1 MSTVF
6 EIRDYLLSLAPKAWK
21 EDWDNVGLLCGR
33 QSQEVSR
40 ILVALD
46 VTMEVAREAYEKQA
60 QLIVSHHPLLFS
72 AHSLSDET
80 EHGAL
85 LFYIA
90 SHNIAV
96 ISLHTNLDSAPDGV
110 NDCLAQALGLANI
123 RTFTG
128 EDHGIGRIGEV
139 QEQSLEDFAA
149 FAAKRL
155 QAGGIRYADGGKP
168 VRCVAVGGGACMDFL
183 PQAMA
188 AGCDTFLTGDI
199 KYHQFQKAAMLGV
212 NLVDAGHFPT
222 EDPICEVLCR
232 KLSAQFPEII
242 AEKSA
247 LHADC
252 IKFLTAN
259 R

>member
-1 MSTVF
+1 MSTVC

-46 VTMEVAREAYEKQA
+46 VTMAVAKEAAEKQA

-72 AHSLSDET
+72 TQAICDET

-85 LFYIA
+85 LYYLA

-96 ISLHTNLDSAPDGV
+96 ISMHTNLDSAPDGV
-110 NDCLAQALGLANI
+110 NDRLAQCLGLANI

-128 EDHGIGRIGEV
+128 EEYGIGRIGDV
-139 QEQSLEDFAA
+139 DEQSLADFAA
-149 FAAKRL
+149 FTAKQL
-155 QAGGIRYADGGKP
+155 KAGGIRYADGGKP

-183 PQAMA
+183 PQAVA
-188 AGCDTFLTGDI
+188 AGCDTFVTGDI
-199 KYHQFQKAAMLGV
+199 KYHQFQKAATLGV
-212 NLVDAGHFPT
+212 NLIDAGHFPT
-222 EDPICEVLCR
+222 EDPICEVLCQ
-232 KLSAQFPEII
+232 KLTAQFPDIT
-242 AEKSA
+242 AEKSEV
-247 LHADC
+247 HADC
-252 IKFLTAN
+252 VKFL
-259 R
+259 